1 MRFLLAIL
9 GLGFMA
15 PPSRS
20 ECLTYCV
27 PGDPGP
33 EETAKGVRIFSSRC
47 RAYGYRGIHT
57 AITRLEGVTYVQ
69 VTCETG
75 ITPAMK
81 RVLGAFAELSGSSV
95 EIRFPYS
102 LCEVEGEQYG
112 WEPDPAEDRA
122 PEGTGWFRPWKS
134 ETAPVLLRNTPLVA
148 KADLLQTV
156 IRDGS
161 GKDHV
166 IWELSK
172 LKTRELQKADRSG
185 NLGVPYLIMDG
196 FVLDSLALTTR
207 TRNEDGEAVPMPR
220 ASFSPNSRFI
230 RELLLKPLPF
240 AFLPCEAPG
249 CKAAKD

>member
-1 MRFLLAIL
+1 MKFLLALL

-27 PGDPGP
+27 PGNPGV
-33 EETAKGVRIFSSRC
+33 EEAAKGVRILASRC
-47 RAYGYRGIHT
+47 RAYGYRGIRT
-57 AITRLEGVTYVQ
+57 AITQLDGVTYVQ

-81 RVLGAFAELSGSSV
+81 RILSAFAELSGSSV

-102 LCEVEGEQYG
+102 LSEVESEQYG
-112 WEPDPAEDRA
+112 WEAESAEDRA
-122 PEGTGWFRPWKS
+122 PPGTNWFRPWKS
-134 ETAPVLLRNTPLVA
+134 EAAPVLLRDTPLVTR
-148 KADLLQTV
+148 ADILQTV
-156 IRDGS
+156 LRDRT
-161 GKDHV
+161 GKDRV

-185 NLGVPYLIMDG
+185 NLGVPYLILDG

-230 RELLLKPLPF
+230 RELLLNPLPF
-240 AFLPCEAPG
+240 AFVPCEAPG